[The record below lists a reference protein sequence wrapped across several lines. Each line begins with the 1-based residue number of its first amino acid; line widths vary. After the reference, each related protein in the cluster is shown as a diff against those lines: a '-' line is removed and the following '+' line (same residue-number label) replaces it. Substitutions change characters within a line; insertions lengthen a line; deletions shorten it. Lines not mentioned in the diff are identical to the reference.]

1 MTPQLNAVLESI
13 QADLQSDLERL
24 GVGEIAQPST
34 DASLE
39 EANAALDRFIAS
51 VAEQVMTVT
60 DLDEDAALD
69 FVLDSVEQ
77 VHPQG
82 FPPAEDDDPESMLG
96 WLEAANASGVA
107 SQVVQAAQQ

>member
-24 GVGEIAQPST
+24 GIGEVVEV

-39 EANAALDRFIAS
+39 EANTVLDRFIAS

-69 FVLDSVEQ
+69 FVFASVEQ
-77 VHPQG
+77 MHPQG
-82 FPPAEDDDPESMLG
+82 FPPAEDDDPAAMFG
-96 WLEAANASGVA
+96 WVEAANASGIA
-107 SQVVQAAQQ
+107 SQVVQAAQK